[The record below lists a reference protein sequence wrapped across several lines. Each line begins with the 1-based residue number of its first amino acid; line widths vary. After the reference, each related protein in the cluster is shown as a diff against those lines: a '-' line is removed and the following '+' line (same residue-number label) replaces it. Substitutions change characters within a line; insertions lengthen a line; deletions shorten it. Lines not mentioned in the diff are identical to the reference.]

1 VIHGDI
7 LPFQH
12 TPEILPVNPDERI
25 PYPDA
30 VLRSILEAVRTIA
43 VVGASDR
50 PERPSHGVMTFLQK
64 KGYRII
70 PVNPGLAGQTLLGE
84 TVFGSL
90 TEIPHSFDMVDI
102 FRKSDAVTPVVEQAL
117 ALAQKREIA
126 VIWLQLG
133 VRNDQAA
140 ALAEAAGL
148 AVVMNRCPKQEY
160 SRIMPG

>member
-1 VIHGDI
+1 MRGNI
-7 LPFQH
+7 LHFQH
-12 TPEILPVNPDERI
+12 TPEVLPDNPDEQI

-30 VLRSILEAVRTIA
+30 VLRSILESVRTIA
-43 VVGASDR
+43 MVGASDR
-50 PERPSHGVMTFLQK
+50 PERPSHGVMAFLQK
-64 KGYRII
+64 KGYRVI
-70 PVNPGLAGQTLLGE
+70 PVNPGLAGQILRGE

-90 TEIPHSFDMVDI
+90 ADIPHSFDMVDI
-102 FRKSDAVTPVVEQAL
+102 FRKSDAVTPIVEQAL

-148 AVVMNRCPKQEY
+148 AVVMNRCPKQDY
-160 SRIMPG
+160 PRVMSGI